1 VTAITACSLYELSRN
16 NLEAVLEVYPGIRT
30 ALEKESERRKIGTN
44 EVGINT
50 R

>member
-1 VTAITACSLYELSRN
+1 MTACSLYELSRN
-16 NLEAVLEVYPGIRT
+16 NLVAVLEVYPSIRT
-30 ALEKESERRKIGTN
+30 ALEKESERRKSGTD